1 MSVEV
6 KSCICPACGASLSVE
21 AGRKRMFCSYCGAEI
36 LVANENEYV
45 DEHIYRHIDDADIK
59 RAETDQL
66 IRLRKMELLE
76 IELKKAQKDKTLKII
91 LCLILGVIGLV
102 CVGVGFTCEIMG
114 LALVGEFAII
124 GVLIII
130 PSMKKDKIDVDL
142 FMGDMVKVPDIASN
156 FENKNY
162 EIVEGAFVGAG
173 FTNVRSVPLNDLT
186 FGLLTKPG
194 MVASISI
201 NGEEINSSGKK
212 FLPNAMVIISYH
224 SR

>member
-1 MSVEV
+1 
-6 KSCICPACGASLSVE
+6 
-21 AGRKRMFCSYCGAEI
+21 MFCSYCGAEI
-36 LVANENEYV
+36 LVANDNEFV

-59 RAETDQL
+59 RAETDQM
-66 IRLRKMELLE
+66 IRLRKMELIE
-76 IELKKAQKDKTLKII
+76 KELKKSKKIKTFKVI
-91 LCLILGVIGLV
+91 LCLILGVIAFFTIGF
-102 CVGVGFTCEIMG
+102 GFTSEAYGFAFVG
-114 LALVGEFAII
+114 LFSMCGI
-124 GVLIII
+124 GFIGL
-130 PSMKKDKIDVDL
+130 SMDKDRVDIDVL
-142 FMGDMVKVPDIASN
+142 LGDMVKVPDIASN

-173 FTNVRSVPLNDLT
+173 FTNVKSVPLNDLT
-186 FGLLTKPG
+186 FGLLKKPG